1 MPIIDKLYSNSN
13 LTGEEYSK
21 ILRTTTR
28 QAQMR
33 ELLNT
38 VKSGGS
44 AVKSA
49 LYKAL
54 KEYEPYL
61 IQDLKGSFSQ
71 AENVKQLNES
81 HHQKVGTEE
90 LQNGTERRKN
100 DIIRWNQSSVKY
112 RSKIEELQ
120 KDSSRKRVGN
130 IYFSRSNNYKIGSGG
145 TGTVYVGL
153 KEDGTE
159 VAIKRIIKDQQES
172 KYFEN
177 ELKHL
182 QDLNLESKNIVRYV
196 DLAEDEDFYYLALQ
210 LCEYDMEEY
219 RKNLHKE
226 EQKEKALRRIV
237 KEILLGL
244 KVLHRAGVIHRDIKP
259 GNVLIGIK
267 NSFIKVMLHFVFKV
281 TYKLCNILSTD
292 SGKIARPADFGLSRK
307 LEEGRSTVHT
317 ARAGTIGW
325 EATEILNQDAGYKQS
340 SDIQVCQIS
349 LYNVIRKS

>member
-259 GNVLIGIK
+259 GNVLI
-267 NSFIKVMLHFVFKV
+267 
-281 TYKLCNILSTD
+281 D